1 MIRFFFAA
9 IILVTATII
18 GRCENVQ
25 GAAKNSAGTWQNNA
39 RVLTAC
45 GEILGFADKGTTWC
59 WRGIPYAT
67 PPVGKLRW
75 KAPIDPEPWTGI
87 RSGKKFSTPASQAL
101 PLVGALGS
109 EDCLYLNVWRPRNDR
124 KKLPV
129 YLFIHGGGNS
139 LGTGNSRDY
148 YGHAVAGE
156 SQMVYV
162 SVNFRLGVMGWFRH
176 PAITGSGS
184 VEDQSG
190 NFGTLDLIK
199 ALQWVQKNIEAF
211 GGDPGNVTISGESGG
226 AMDVLSLLT
235 SPLAN
240 GLFHRAVC
248 QSGLTLIHSVKEAE
262 EQTVGLVKNL
272 LIEDRKAKDS
282 SDAQQVYNRMTATEI
297 ETYLR
302 SKSAE
307 EIMKRI
313 PTIVGGMAKWY
324 SIFADGVVI
333 PAQGYGVFAGGNWAN
348 KVPLVIGVNK
358 DEMKLFLF
366 LAKETEPG
374 TRDYELLARYTSLL
388 WRVSGMDTVVV
399 QMTAA
404 KDAPPVYAYRFD
416 WGSQDDS
423 GQSVVPKD
431 MGTKMGAN
439 HYAEIPFFLG
449 MRKNQLSVLSGSTY
463 SGRNKPGREKLTR
476 VCLAYLANFARTG
489 NPNGE
494 GLPLWKPWNPA
505 PDAEK
510 YLILDAGYQDLRI
523 SSGSDTVSVG
533 TIIDKINKELKE
545 PERTDIFR
553 QLAKPLPF
561 GFGK

>member
-1 MIRFFFAA
+1 MIRYFTAA
-9 IILVTATII
+9 IILLTATID
-18 GRCENVQ
+18 GRSEKVQ
-25 GAAKNSAGTWQNNA
+25 PAALNPGGTWVNNA
-39 RVLTAC
+39 KVLTAY
-45 GEILGFADKGTTWC
+45 GEILGFADKGNTWC
-59 WRGIPYAT
+59 WRGIPYAK
-67 PPVGKLRW
+67 PPVGGLRW
-75 KAPIDPEPWTGI
+75 KAPLDPAPWTGT
-87 RSGKKFSTPASQAL
+87 RSARKFSTPASQVL
-101 PLVGALGS
+101 PVVGVLGS
-109 EDCLYLNVWRPRNDR
+109 EDCLYLNVWRPKNDA

-184 VEDQSG
+184 PEDQSG

-226 AMDVLSLLT
+226 AMNVLSLLT
-235 SPLAN
+235 SPLAK

-248 QSGLTLIHSVKEAE
+248 ESGLNLIHSTSEAE
-262 EQTVGLVKNL
+262 GQTVKLIKNL
-272 LIEDRKAKDS
+272 LIEDRKASDS
-282 SDAQQVYNRMTATEI
+282 SAAQQVYNRMTAAEI

-302 SKSAE
+302 SKPAE

-313 PTIVGGMAKWY
+313 PTIVGGMAEWY
-324 SIFADGVVI
+324 SIFSDGTVI

-348 KVPLVIGVNK
+348 RVPLVIGVNK

-366 LAKETEPG
+366 LAKEYEPG
-374 TRDYELLARYTSLL
+374 TREYELLSRYTSLL
-388 WRVSGMDTVVV
+388 WRVSGMDTVVM
-399 QMTAA
+399 QMTSS
-404 KDAPPVYAYRFD
+404 KDAPSVYAYRFD

-423 GQSVVPKD
+423 GQSVLPKD
-431 MGTKMGAN
+431 MGTKLGAN

-463 SGRNKPGREKLTR
+463 TTRNKPGREKLTR
-476 VCLAYLANFARTG
+476 VCLSYLANFARTG

-494 GLPLWKPWNPA
+494 GLPLWNPWNPE
-505 PDAEK
+505 PGAEK
-510 YLILDAGYQDLRI
+510 YLILDAGFRDLRI
-523 SSGSDTVSVG
+523 SRGSDTVSVRRV
-533 TIIDKINKELKE
+533 IDKINSELKE
-545 PERTDIFR
+545 PERSDILR
-553 QLAKPLPF
+553 KLSKPLPF